1 MLVAAAT
8 GHAAMKI
15 KLLKIKLLPF
25 VILIT
30 CFGPHN
36 SFAQDLVAAIR
47 AEVTRTNESLSTYT
61 KRTKIVD
68 GISLE
73 GTEAN
78 YYALGDDL
86 KKIAAR
92 MYGETYKAS
101 VELYYK
107 DDVLIFAYFRFN
119 RYDTQIGLP
128 KPPKIVSS
136 EEKRLYFSSGKL
148 AKFLIG
154 KIEVKADDV
163 RWRESETEI
172 ADLAGKLQ
180 SEFASKASEGN
191 GQFLRIA
198 GGCVECKSPL
208 TSAAEARI

>member
-8 GHAAMKI
+8 GHTMKI
-15 KLLKIKLLPF
+15 KLLPV
-25 VILIT
+25 VILIA

-36 SFAQDLVAAIR
+36 SFAQDLVAEIR

-61 KRTKIVD
+61 KRSKMVD

-73 GTEAN
+73 GTSAN

-92 MYGETYKAS
+92 MYGETYRAS
-101 VELYYK
+101 VDLYYK
-107 DDVLIFAYFRFN
+107 DNVLIFAYYRFN

-128 KPPKIVSS
+128 KPPKIVRS
-136 EEKRLYFSSGKL
+136 EEQRLYFSDGNL
-148 AKFLIG
+148 AKLLIG
-154 KIEVKADDV
+154 KIEIKADDE

-172 ADLAGKLQ
+172 ADLARRLR
-180 SEFASKASEGN
+180 SEFADKAPEENSQACG
-191 GQFLRIA
+191 LPD
-198 GGCVECKSPL
+198 GCVGCKPPL
-208 TSAAEARI
+208 TSVAEARV